1 MRYLFIS
8 LFFLQLLFANSE
20 FTTTE
25 SSVFEKIENTQNE
38 ELPIQEFEDK
48 NDPLEYLNEIKTDFV
63 SSSKNLYLSYIKFPK
78 NIYKNQ
84 RFEIN
89 VKALITTNDFD
100 NIITRFV
107 DSNNMNVLNPTQEWL
122 AVDQNSYE
130 VSYFFKAYEEEFT
143 LPTFQVLLY
152 KDNELVELAYLKPE
166 ETRYSSLAKGDDSFS
181 SIIAKSLTVNTYK
194 TKQYNNKEFLTI
206 IDLDAQYSNLE
217 DFYLKKYGID
227 QGISLIEDNYP
238 DQHILYYVITPIHKK
253 KIEFTYY
260 NTSTKS
266 FKTVSLT
273 LKLENDLVSTQ
284 TDLNPSNS
292 NFEFYKK
299 IMLLFV
305 LLIFVILFI
314 WKRKYIY
321 LIIVLLLTIMSILY
335 LLPNKMGIIKDKSVV
350 YILPTKKSTIFYN
363 LTSRRNA
370 EILNNKDGF
379 VKVMFHDRNNNKIIG
394 WIKEENI
401 VKN

>member
-1 MRYLFIS
+1 MRYILLPLLI
-8 LFFLQLLFANSE
+8 FFQVLFANSE

-25 SSVFEKIENTQNE
+25 SSVFEKSETASSQKTDILDKQNTQV
-38 ELPIQEFEDK
+38 D
-48 NDPLEYLNEIKTDFV
+48 YLSEIKIDFV
-63 SSSKNLYLSYIKFPK
+63 PTSKNLYLSYIKFPK

-89 VKALITTNDFD
+89 VKALITTDDFD
-100 NIITRFV
+100 NIVTRFV
-107 DSNNMNVLNPTQEWL
+107 DSKNMNVLNPSKEWL
-122 AVDQNSYE
+122 ASDSNTYE
-130 VSYFFKAYEEEFT
+130 NTYFFKAYEEDFN

-152 KDNELVELAYLKPE
+152 KDQQLVEFAYLKPE
-166 ETRYSSLAKGDDSFS
+166 ETRFSSLAKGDDTFS
-181 SIIAKSLTVNTYK
+181 NIIAKGLKVTTYK

-206 IDLDAQYSNLE
+206 IDIDAKESNLE
-217 DFYLKKYGID
+217 DFYLKNYGID

-238 DQHILYYVITPIHKK
+238 IQHILYYLITPIHKK

-260 NTSTKS
+260 NTTKNG
-266 FKTVSLT
+266 FETISLP
-273 LKLENDLVSTQ
+273 LKLENELVSTQ
-284 TDLNPSNS
+284 TDLNPNNS

-299 IMLLFV
+299 IALLSV

-321 LIIVLLLTIMSILY
+321 LFVAFLLAALAILY
-335 LLPNKMGIIKDKSVV
+335 LMPNKKAFVKLDSRV

-363 LTSRRNA
+363 IDNRIKA

-379 VKVMFHDRNNNKIIG
+379 MKIMFIDKQNNKIIG